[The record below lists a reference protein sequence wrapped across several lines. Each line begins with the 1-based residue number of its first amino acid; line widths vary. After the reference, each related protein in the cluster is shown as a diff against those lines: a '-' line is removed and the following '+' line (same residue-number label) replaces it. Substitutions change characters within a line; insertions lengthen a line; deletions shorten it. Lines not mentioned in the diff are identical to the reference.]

1 MHINSN
7 KAAKRLRR
15 ITVPAGVSTEVL
27 VNSLR
32 GYYYSFVADHF
43 PGLKQLPAVAHVVL
57 IWFVFNRGVSMGH
70 EPEWRLAKEVDR
82 RSECCELREDVKKE
96 ISSRSMLTLER

>member
-1 MHINSN
+1 M
-7 KAAKRLRR
+7 
-15 ITVPAGVSTEVL
+15 
-27 VNSLR
+27 NSLR
-32 GYYYSFVADHF
+32 GYYYSFVADPF

-57 IWFVFNRGVSMGH
+57 ISFVFNRGVSMGH